1 MYWKQNEP
9 HRSSFS
15 ELADSERCA
24 DLMHNT
30 ACFWKPFGIERVNES
45 KKLLKSAEKYV
56 SPPFS

>member
-24 DLMHNT
+24 DLMHNP

-45 KKLLKSAEKYV
+45 KKLLKSA
-56 SPPFS
+56 